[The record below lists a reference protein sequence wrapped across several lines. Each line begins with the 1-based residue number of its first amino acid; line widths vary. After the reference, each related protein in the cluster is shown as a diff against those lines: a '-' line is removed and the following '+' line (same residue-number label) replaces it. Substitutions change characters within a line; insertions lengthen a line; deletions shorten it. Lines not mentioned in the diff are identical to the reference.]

1 MCKYSPTPTCLKL
14 VSEWKPKPK
23 TLPYTLR
30 KKKIKSAKYK
40 CDLEKN
46 KLTAKYIWLHMDVYT
61 NFIYNCQTLKHLR
74 CPSGNK
80 MKDVCPILCNPMD
93 CSLPGSSVHGILQEK
108 ILEWVAVPFCREY
121 CEPRDQTQVFHITG
135 TCFTGW
141 GTMEAQNWGTYWQC
155 NTPQY

>member
-14 VSEWKPKPK
+14 ISEWKPKPK

-61 NFIYNCQTLKHLR
+61 NFIYNCQTLKH
-74 CPSGNK
+74 C
-80 MKDVCPILCNPMD
+80 
-93 CSLPGSSVHGILQEK
+93 
-108 ILEWVAVPFCREY
+108 Y
-121 CEPRDQTQVFHITG
+121 ITK
-135 TCFTGW
+135 
-141 GTMEAQNWGTYWQC
+141 AH
-155 NTPQY
+155 